1 MVNMNRIRIANI
13 ILYKKN
19 MKFENEILLKYV
31 KKVKS
36 SHQAKSEDMA
46 GTTSEENYKC
56 CTKLGQYGT

>member
-1 MVNMNRIRIANI
+1 
-13 ILYKKN
+13 

-56 CTKLGQYGT
+56 CTKLGKYGT